1 MTHMTHMTR
10 NQALHKLKDRMLTD
24 HDRERLH
31 QYIHFLDTEHVSPTS
46 AKRPTKKS
54 GHNPRAAQT

>member
-1 MTHMTHMTR
+1 MTR